1 MLLVTALCGVGGTLT
16 PTAEAAVVSTPGI
29 SPGSPLLVPNNF
41 DGVYINVVTGAT
53 APSSDAVGWDFNAYS
68 SATNTALSFFSPPA
82 PAGGAMMRF
91 PGSATVSAGNLPFGS
106 PVDAS
111 GTFSSA
117 TNSIPFGPNP
127 GDWVLN
133 DSNYFGFR
141 FLNEAT
147 SQVHFGWGRM
157 EVGAAPTIR
166 SIAELYFE
174 DQPGIAIAVGT
185 VPEPTGSLLAAGA
198 AGIIALRRRRQVA

>member
-16 PTAEAAVVSTPGI
+16 TTTEAAVISAPGI
-29 SPGSPLLVPNNF
+29 SPGSPLLVPNTF

-53 APSSDAVGWDFNAYS
+53 GSTGPDTPGWDFNPYA
-68 SATNTALSFFSPPA
+68 AGTNTLAFFSPGN
-82 PAGGAMMRF
+82 PAGGNMLRF
-91 PGSATVSAGNLPFGS
+91 PGSATTTAGNLAIGTPVDETGVYSGTSS
-106 PVDAS
+106 PV
-111 GTFSSA
+111 
-117 TNSIPFGPNP
+117 PFTTNP

-133 DSNYFGFR
+133 DSNYFAFR

-147 SQVHFGWGRM
+147 TQVHFGWGRM
-157 EVGAAPTIR
+157 EVGASPGER
-166 SIAELYFE
+166 SIAELYYE

-198 AGIIALRRRRQVA
+198 AGIIALRRRRQAA